1 LSRVEDAFD
10 RAQTYL
16 GIGFNDVLFTH
27 IDESSQYGL
36 IYNFQKR
43 FEVPIHSFSTGPKI
57 PEDYEFA
64 TREKYVDLIFNLSSR
79 KK

>member
-1 LSRVEDAFD
+1 M
-10 RAQTYL
+10 
-16 GIGFNDVLFTH
+16 GFNDVIFTH

-57 PEDYEFA
+57 PEDYEPA
-64 TREKYVDLIFNLSSR
+64 TKEKYVDLIFKLSGKR
-79 KK
+79 